1 MEQTVVI
8 DMIQRLV
15 WTTLL
20 LSAPLLV
27 ITMVVGLVISILQA
41 VTQIQESSLS
51 FVPKLIV
58 ALVVTVISAPWM
70 IGTMVDYTGSVFGQL
85 PAIAKMH

>member
-1 MEQTVVI
+1 MEQSVVI

-15 WTTLL
+15 WTTLV
-20 LSAPLLV
+20 LSAPMLMV
-27 ITMVVGLVISILQA
+27 TMVVGLVISILQA

-58 ALVVTVISAPWM
+58 ALLVTVVSAPWM
-70 IGTMVDYTGSVFGQL
+70 IGTMVDYTGEVFGQL